1 MTRAGRLPFTFLG
14 LCLAYLAVS
23 VNLSITSIALPSI
36 GEDLGASTDQ
46 LSWIFAITPLV
57 SISVML
63 FAGAWGD
70 RFGRRRIL
78 VIGLSIF
85 LASAIL
91 SALARDVTALI
102 ALPKSF
108 GTFVEYTNVIGLL
121 GFRNAVEQ
129 FANRKLVCIDEFELD
144 DPGDTVLMSTFLN
157 ELVDRGVNV
166 AATSNT
172 LPDRLGEER
181 FAADN
186 FLREIQGLSAHF
198 DVIRIEGPDYR
209 QRNLDLNQRVF
220 TDSQVEK
227 ICAATT
233 NAAMDNWQ
241 GLLDHL
247 SQVHP
252 AQYGPMVEDL
262 SLLGLLDVN
271 VVRNE
276 TQALRVVSLVDRLY
290 DRSVPIVNSG
300 VDITSIFTDSMLKGG
315 YRKKYFRALS
325 RLAAVVAPKLTRRA
339 IKAAS
344 TVPNPPGVMGI
355 INPIWAIANAANAAA
370 KDVPALSQPSTP
382 RKAT

>member
-1 MTRAGRLPFTFLG
+1 MGVQRLVDVFPSVSASQIVAELIPPQQFVDASFANYIPSREEPTQAAAREGVDVFAQRVGAPASKGFFKRSKAPESRPGVYLDG
-14 LCLAYLAVS
+14 GFGVGKTHLLA
-23 VNLSITSIALPSI
+23 ALWHAAP
-36 GEDLGASTDQ
+36 Q
-46 LSWIFAITPLV
+46 
-57 SISVML
+57 
-63 FAGAWGD
+63 
-70 RFGRRRIL
+70 
-78 VIGLSIF
+78 
-85 LASAIL
+85 
-91 SALARDVTALI
+91 
-102 ALPKSF
+102 PKSF

-144 DPGDTVLMSTFLN
+144 DPGDTVLMSTFLK

-209 QRNLDLNQRVF
+209 QRNLDLNQKVF
-220 TDSQVEK
+220 THSEVEK
-227 ICAATT
+227 FCIATA
-233 NAAMDNWQ
+233 NAALDEWQ

-252 AQYGPMVEDL
+252 AQYGPMVEHL
-262 SLLGLLDVN
+262 SLLGLQNVN

-276 TQALRVVSLVDRLY
+276 NQALRVVSLVDRLY
-290 DRSVPIVNSG
+290 DRSVPVVNSG

-325 RLAAVVAPKLTRRA
+325 RLAALAQLGA
-339 IKAAS
+339 
-344 TVPNPPGVMGI
+344 VM
-355 INPIWAIANAANAAA
+355 
-370 KDVPALSQPSTP
+370 VE
-382 RKAT
+382 

>member
-1 MTRAGRLPFTFLG
+1 MGVQRLIDVFPSVSASQIVAELMPPQQFSSASFVNYIPSQDQPTQFAAREGVEVFAKRVGVPPPKGFFKRTKAPEVRPGVYLDG
-14 LCLAYLAVS
+14 GFGVGKTHLLA
-23 VNLSITSIALPSI
+23 ALWHAAP
-36 GEDLGASTDQ
+36 Q
-46 LSWIFAITPLV
+46 
-57 SISVML
+57 
-63 FAGAWGD
+63 
-70 RFGRRRIL
+70 
-78 VIGLSIF
+78 
-85 LASAIL
+85 
-91 SALARDVTALI
+91 
-102 ALPKSF
+102 PKSF

-157 ELVDRGVNV
+157 ELVNRGVNV

-227 ICAATT
+227 VCAATT

-262 SLLGLLDVN
+262 SLLGLLNVN

-300 VDITSIFTDSMLKGG
+300 VDITSIFTESMLKGG

-325 RLAAVVAPKLTRRA
+325 RLAALAQLG
-339 IKAAS
+339 S
-344 TVPNPPGVMGI
+344 VM
-355 INPIWAIANAANAAA
+355 
-370 KDVPALSQPSTP
+370 VE
-382 RKAT
+382 

>member
-1 MTRAGRLPFTFLG
+1 MGVQRLVDVYPS
-14 LCLAYLAVS
+14 VS
-23 VNLSITSIALPSI
+23 PSQI
-36 GEDLGASTDQ
+36 VAELIPPAQFVGASFVNYIPNQDQ
-46 LSWIFAITPLV
+46 PTQYAAREGMDVFAQRV
-57 SISVML
+57 
-63 FAGAWGD
+63 GARAPKGFFKRSKAPEARPGVYLD
-70 RFGRRRIL
+70 GGFGVGKTHL
-78 VIGLSIF
+78 
-85 LASAIL
+85 LA
-91 SALARDVTALI
+91 ALWHAAPE
-102 ALPKSF
+102 PKSF

-186 FLREIQGLSAHF
+186 FLREIQGLAAHF

-209 QRNLDLNQRVF
+209 QRNLNLNQKVF
-220 TDSQVEK
+220 SHTEVET
-227 ICAATT
+227 ICMSTPD
-233 NAAMDNWQ
+233 AAMDNWQ
-241 GLLDHL
+241 SLLDHL
-247 SQVHP
+247 SKVHP
-252 AQYGPMVEDL
+252 AQYGPMVEEL
-262 SLLGLLDVN
+262 SLLGLQDVN

-325 RLAAVVAPKLTRRA
+325 RLAALAQLGA
-339 IKAAS
+339 
-344 TVPNPPGVMGI
+344 VM
-355 INPIWAIANAANAAA
+355 
-370 KDVPALSQPSTP
+370 VE
-382 RKAT
+382 

>member
-1 MTRAGRLPFTFLG
+1 MGVQRLVDVFPSVSASQIVAELIPPQQFVDSSFGNYIPSQDEPTQVAAREGVDVFAQRVGAPVPKGFFKKNKAPEGRPGVYLDGGFGVGKTHL
-14 LCLAYLAVS
+14 LA
-23 VNLSITSIALPSI
+23 ALWH
-36 GEDLGASTDQ
+36 ASPQ
-46 LSWIFAITPLV
+46 
-57 SISVML
+57 
-63 FAGAWGD
+63 
-70 RFGRRRIL
+70 
-78 VIGLSIF
+78 
-85 LASAIL
+85 
-91 SALARDVTALI
+91 
-102 ALPKSF
+102 PKSF

-121 GFRNAVEQ
+121 GFRKAVEQ

-157 ELVDRGVNV
+157 ELVDRGVSV

-209 QRNLDLNQRVF
+209 QRNLDLNQKVF
-220 TDSQVEK
+220 THSEVQK
-227 ICAATT
+227 FCAATT
-233 NAAMDNWQ
+233 HAALDEWQ

-247 SQVHP
+247 SKVHP
-252 AQYGPMVEDL
+252 AQYGPMVENL
-262 SLLGLLDVN
+262 SLLGLQDVN

-276 TQALRVVSLVDRLY
+276 NQALRVVSLVDRLY

-325 RLAAVVAPKLTRRA
+325 RLAALAQLG
-339 IKAAS
+339 AAM
-344 TVPNPPGVMGI
+344 VE
-355 INPIWAIANAANAAA
+355 
-370 KDVPALSQPSTP
+370 
-382 RKAT
+382 

>member
-1 MTRAGRLPFTFLG
+1 MGVQRLVDVFPSVSASQIVAELIPPQQFVDASFANYIPSREEPTQVAAREGVDVFAQRVGAPTSKGFFKRSKAPESRPGVYLDG
-14 LCLAYLAVS
+14 GFGVGKTHLLA
-23 VNLSITSIALPSI
+23 ALWHAAP
-36 GEDLGASTDQ
+36 Q
-46 LSWIFAITPLV
+46 
-57 SISVML
+57 
-63 FAGAWGD
+63 
-70 RFGRRRIL
+70 
-78 VIGLSIF
+78 
-85 LASAIL
+85 
-91 SALARDVTALI
+91 
-102 ALPKSF
+102 PKSF

-144 DPGDTVLMSTFLN
+144 DPGDTVLMSTFLK

-209 QRNLDLNQRVF
+209 QRNLDLNQKVF
-220 TDSQVEK
+220 THSEVEK
-227 ICAATT
+227 FCTVTA
-233 NAAMDNWQ
+233 NAAMDEWQ

-252 AQYGPMVEDL
+252 AQYGPMVEHL
-262 SLLGLLDVN
+262 SLLGLQNVN

-276 TQALRVVSLVDRLY
+276 NQALRVVSLVDRLY
-290 DRSVPIVNSG
+290 DRSVPVVNSG
-300 VDITSIFTDSMLKGG
+300 VHITSIFTDSMLKGG

-325 RLAAVVAPKLTRRA
+325 RLAALAQLGA
-339 IKAAS
+339 
-344 TVPNPPGVMGI
+344 VM
-355 INPIWAIANAANAAA
+355 
-370 KDVPALSQPSTP
+370 VE
-382 RKAT
+382 

>member
-1 MTRAGRLPFTFLG
+1 MGVQRLVDVFPSVSASQIVAELIPPQQFADSSFANYIPSRDEPTQVAAREGVEVFAQRLGIPAPKGFFKKSKAPEGRPG
-14 LCLAYLAVS
+14 VYLDGGFGV
-23 VNLSITSIALPSI
+23 
-36 GEDLGASTDQ
+36 GK
-46 LSWIFAITPLV
+46 TPL
-57 SISVML
+57 
-63 FAGAWGD
+63 
-70 RFGRRRIL
+70 
-78 VIGLSIF
+78 
-85 LASAIL
+85 LA
-91 SALARDVTALI
+91 ALWHAAPQ
-102 ALPKSF
+102 PKSF

-129 FANRKLVCIDEFELD
+129 FANRQLVCIDEFELD

-209 QRNLDLNQRVF
+209 QRNLDLNQKVF
-220 TDSQVEK
+220 THIEVEK
-227 ICAATT
+227 ICAAT
-233 NAAMDNWQ
+233 NHAAMDEWQ

-247 SQVHP
+247 SKVHP

-262 SLLGLLDVN
+262 SLLGLQNVN

-276 TQALRVVSLVDRLY
+276 NQALRVVSLVDRLY

-300 VDITSIFTDSMLKGG
+300 VDITGIFTDSMLTGG

-325 RLAAVVAPKLTRRA
+325 RLAALAQL
-339 IKAAS
+339 
-344 TVPNPPGVMGI
+344 G
-355 INPIWAIANAANAAA
+355 
-370 KDVPALSQPSTP
+370 ALMVE
-382 RKAT
+382 

>member
-1 MTRAGRLPFTFLG
+1 MGVQRLTDVFPSVSASQIVEQLIPPAQFANASFANYIPNEDQPTQYGAREGVDVFAKRVGVPPPKGFFKRTKAPEVRPGVYLDG
-14 LCLAYLAVS
+14 GFGVGKTHLLA
-23 VNLSITSIALPSI
+23 ALWHAAP
-36 GEDLGASTDQ
+36 Q
-46 LSWIFAITPLV
+46 
-57 SISVML
+57 
-63 FAGAWGD
+63 
-70 RFGRRRIL
+70 
-78 VIGLSIF
+78 
-85 LASAIL
+85 
-91 SALARDVTALI
+91 
-102 ALPKSF
+102 PKSF

-157 ELVDRGVNV
+157 ELVNRGVNV

-227 ICAATT
+227 VCAATT

-300 VDITSIFTDSMLKGG
+300 VDITGIFTESMLKGG

-325 RLAAVVAPKLTRRA
+325 RLAALAQLG
-339 IKAAS
+339 S
-344 TVPNPPGVMGI
+344 VM
-355 INPIWAIANAANAAA
+355 
-370 KDVPALSQPSTP
+370 VE
-382 RKAT
+382 

>member
-1 MTRAGRLPFTFLG
+1 MGVQRLVDVFPSVSASQIVAELTPPQQFADSSFGNYIPSQDEPTQVAAREGVNVFSQRVGGPAPKGFFKKNKAPEGRPGVYLDGGFGVGKTHL
-14 LCLAYLAVS
+14 LA
-23 VNLSITSIALPSI
+23 ALWH
-36 GEDLGASTDQ
+36 ASPQ
-46 LSWIFAITPLV
+46 
-57 SISVML
+57 
-63 FAGAWGD
+63 
-70 RFGRRRIL
+70 
-78 VIGLSIF
+78 
-85 LASAIL
+85 
-91 SALARDVTALI
+91 
-102 ALPKSF
+102 PKSF

-121 GFRNAVEQ
+121 GFRKAVEQ

-157 ELVDRGVNV
+157 ELVDRGVSV

-209 QRNLDLNQRVF
+209 QRNLDLNQKVF
-220 TDSQVEK
+220 THSEVEK
-227 ICAATT
+227 FCAATT
-233 NAAMDNWQ
+233 HAAIDEWQ

-247 SQVHP
+247 SKVHP
-252 AQYGPMVEDL
+252 AQYGPMVENL
-262 SLLGLLDVN
+262 SLLGLQDVN

-276 TQALRVVSLVDRLY
+276 NQALRVVSLVDRLY

-325 RLAAVVAPKLTRRA
+325 RLAALAQLGAEMVE
-339 IKAAS
+339 
-344 TVPNPPGVMGI
+344 
-355 INPIWAIANAANAAA
+355 
-370 KDVPALSQPSTP
+370 
-382 RKAT
+382 

>member
-1 MTRAGRLPFTFLG
+1 MGVQRLVDVFPSVSASQIVAELIPPQQFADSSFANYIPSRDEPTQVAAREGVEVFAQRLGIPAPKGFFKKSKAPEGRPGVYLDGGFGVGKTHL
-14 LCLAYLAVS
+14 LA
-23 VNLSITSIALPSI
+23 ALWHAAP
-36 GEDLGASTDQ
+36 Q
-46 LSWIFAITPLV
+46 
-57 SISVML
+57 
-63 FAGAWGD
+63 
-70 RFGRRRIL
+70 
-78 VIGLSIF
+78 
-85 LASAIL
+85 
-91 SALARDVTALI
+91 
-102 ALPKSF
+102 PKSF

-129 FANRKLVCIDEFELD
+129 FANRRLVCIDEFELD

-209 QRNLDLNQRVF
+209 QRNLDLNQKVF
-220 TDSQVEK
+220 THFEVEK

-233 NAAMDNWQ
+233 HAAMDEWQ

-247 SQVHP
+247 SKVHP
-252 AQYGPMVEDL
+252 AQYGPMVEEL
-262 SLLGLLDVN
+262 ALLGLQNVN

-276 TQALRVVSLVDRLY
+276 NQALRVVSLVDRLY

-300 VDITSIFTDSMLKGG
+300 VDITSIFTDSMLTGG

-325 RLAAVVAPKLTRRA
+325 RLAALAQLG
-339 IKAAS
+339 AAM
-344 TVPNPPGVMGI
+344 VE
-355 INPIWAIANAANAAA
+355 
-370 KDVPALSQPSTP
+370 
-382 RKAT
+382 

>member
-1 MTRAGRLPFTFLG
+1 MGVQRLVDVFPS
-14 LCLAYLAVS
+14 VS
-23 VNLSITSIALPSI
+23 
-36 GEDLGASTDQ
+36 ASQIVEQ
-46 LSWIFAITPLV
+46 LIPPAQ
-57 SISVML
+57 
-63 FAGAWGD
+63 FAGASFENYIPNREQPTQLGAREGVSVFAQRVGAPVSKGFFKKSKSPEVRPGVYLD
-70 RFGRRRIL
+70 GGFGVGKTHL
-78 VIGLSIF
+78 
-85 LASAIL
+85 LA
-91 SALARDVTALI
+91 ALWHEAPE
-102 ALPKSF
+102 PKSF
-108 GTFVEYTNVIGLL
+108 GTFVEYTNVVGLL
-121 GFRNAVEQ
+121 GFRNAVDQ

-157 ELVDRGVNV
+157 ELVDCGVNV

-209 QRNLDLNQRVF
+209 QRNLDLNQKVF
-220 TDSQVEK
+220 THLQIENV
-227 ICAATT
+227 CAATP
-233 NAAMDNWQ
+233 NAARDNWQ
-241 GLLDHL
+241 ALLDHL

-290 DRSVPIVNSG
+290 DRTVPIVNSG
-300 VDITSIFTDSMLKGG
+300 VDITNIFTESMLKGG

-325 RLAAVVAPKLTRRA
+325 RLAALAQLG
-339 IKAAS
+339 AAM
-344 TVPNPPGVMGI
+344 VE
-355 INPIWAIANAANAAA
+355 
-370 KDVPALSQPSTP
+370 
-382 RKAT
+382 